1 MHPPQKNKNKIQDAM
16 KFPLIGSAV
25 LVSLFAA
32 FRFLPRHLVN
42 AALTLYFV
50 CLGTVALAATV
61 LPFVEAAFPPAVRA
75 RAYTLAKGLRIP
87 YALPDPTDV
96 EVTLP
101 EAVAG
106 CAAAAGCAWYGFRKH
121 WLANNALGLAF
132 SLTGIEH
139 LSLGSVSTGAILLGG
154 LFVYDVFWVFCTP
167 VMVSV
172 AKAFDAPI
180 KLLFPRTLAAARGVV
195 VAKAAAASAASKTTA
210 STAAPFSM
218 LGLGDIVI
226 PGIFVALLLRFDRS
240 PARVGKPSY
249 FRPAFGGYVGGLA
262 TTIAVM
268 NAFQAAQPAL
278 LYIVPAVLGCVG
290 VAAVVRGEVAE
301 VLAFSEEEE
310 EEKEGGE
317 GKTAAKSPSKKATP
331 KKTK

>member
-1 MHPPQKNKNKIQDAM
+1 M

-25 LVSLFAA
+25 LVSLFVA

-50 CLGTVALAATV
+50 ALGTAALAATV
-61 LPFVEAAFPPAVRA
+61 LPFVEAAFPAGVRA

-96 EVTLP
+96 EVTVP

-106 CAAAAGCAWYGFRKH
+106 VAAAAGCLWYGARKH

-167 VMVSV
+167 VMVTV
-172 AKAFDAPI
+172 AKSFDAPI
-180 KLLFPRTLAAARGVV
+180 KLLFPRSLAAARGVV
-195 VAKAAAASAASKTTA
+195 GAAASAAASAASKKTA
-210 STAAPFSM
+210 ATGAPFSM

-240 PARVGKPSY
+240 PGRGGKPGY
-249 FRPAFGGYVGGLA
+249 FPPAFVGYVAGLVA
-262 TTIAVM
+262 TIVVM

-278 LYIVPAVLGCVG
+278 LYIVPAVLGAVG
-290 VAAVVRGEVAE
+290 AAALARGEVAA
-301 VLAFSEEEE
+301 VLGYSEEEE
-310 EEKEGGE
+310 EEEEKDGA
-317 GKTAAKSPSKKATP
+317 KKKSPAKKGTP
-331 KKTK
+331 AKKRE